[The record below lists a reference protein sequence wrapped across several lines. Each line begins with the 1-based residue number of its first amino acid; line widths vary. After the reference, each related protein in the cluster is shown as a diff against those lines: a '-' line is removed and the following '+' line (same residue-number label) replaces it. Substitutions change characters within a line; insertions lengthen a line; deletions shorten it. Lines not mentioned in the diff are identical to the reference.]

1 MKTLRNI
8 CIAAA
13 ILLGTMAMT
22 VVTPVTEQA
31 NVIKVALSGKNFI
44 FKQTLE
50 FSDREPVVI
59 YYMKDG
65 SGYSAWSE
73 TNLAKQNP
81 KQLSSLTGFS
91 IEEAKE
97 VKGKCYYKANTLDE
111 AISTGISL
119 YRNYGHFVKL

>member
-65 SGYSAWSE
+65 SSYSAWSE

-97 VKGKCYYKANTLDE
+97 VKGKCYYKASTLDE